1 MDQRLLQT
9 TAYMPQTSSLNALEE
24 RLDRLISSFDARA
37 DTNAV
42 QFAMASPSRDW
53 TWSWPSSSTPYFIAS
68 TTKLYV
74 TALLVQL
81 RQQGWLDFDKPAAS
95 YLPVGMMDRV
105 HVRKKQ
111 DMSQHI
117 TVRQMMAHTS
127 GIADYFEQ
135 RGRKGKSHFERVL
148 KEDFAWDVHSVVE
161 ITRALKPKFPPG
173 TPKRAFYSD
182 TNYQLLGA
190 LIESIEGASFSQVVE
205 QRILEPLGLKD
216 TYVFS
221 EEFIN
226 QYDQVATMLFG
237 KKPVV
242 IPKAMASVQADGGIV
257 STATDGI
264 QFMKGFMDGTLFPT
278 SYFKELFESWHSV
291 FGPLEYGTGVMRY
304 KLPRIMSPF
313 QKIPP
318 MVGHS
323 GASGTVL
330 FFVPE
335 LDLYVSGTINQLK
348 KRGLVFQL
356 MTRVV
361 LLCQKL
367 FE

>member
-1 MDQRLLQT
+1 
-9 TAYMPQTSSLNALEE
+9 MPQTTSLNALEE
-24 RLDRLISSFDARA
+24 RLDRLVTSFDTRT

-42 QFAMASPSRDW
+42 QFALASPSRDW
-53 TWSWPSSSTPYFIAS
+53 AWSWPSSSTPYFIAS

-74 TALLVQL
+74 TAILVQL
-81 RQQGWLDFDKPAAS
+81 HQQGLLDFDKPTAS
-95 YLPVGMMDRV
+95 YLPKGMMDRV
-105 HVRKKQ
+105 HVRKKK
-111 DMSQHI
+111 DTSQQI

-135 RGRKGKSHFERVL
+135 RRKGKSHFERVL
-148 KEDFAWDVHSVVE
+148 KEDFAWDVHDVVK
-161 ITRALKPKFPPG
+161 ITRTLKPKFPPG

-190 LIESIEGASFSQVVE
+190 LIESIEEASFSEVVE
-205 QRILEPLGLKD
+205 QRILNPLGLEN

-221 EEFIN
+221 EALIN
-226 QYDQVATMLFG
+226 QYDHVSTMLFG
-237 KKPVV
+237 KKPVI

-264 QFMKGFMDGTLFPT
+264 QFMNAFMDGTLFPT
-278 SYFKELFESWHSV
+278 SYFKTLFESWHSI
-291 FGPLEYGTGVMRY
+291 FGPLEYGMGVMRY
-304 KLPRIMSPF
+304 KLPRILSPF
-313 QKIPP
+313 QRVPP

-335 LDLYVSGTINQLK
+335 LDLYISGTINQLK
-348 KRGLVFQL
+348 KRGLAFQL
-356 MTRVV
+356 LTRIVV
-361 LLCQKL
+361 LCQK
-367 FE
+367 FFG